1 MGSAKRYRNYFRV
14 ARRGTGVTM
23 FVDQEINLE
32 FDDPTGFALDRS
44 ARRFDTD
51 GRLHVADCRISA
63 ARVNEYIGSEIPGYA
78 SLKLEP
84 SRLYKLYRTPAALKA
99 AAASFENMP
108 LLLAHV
114 AVSAESPQKMLTVG
128 TVSNVRWLAPYLVAD
143 LAVWDKAAIEGIQS
157 GAQREIS
164 CGYRYAVD
172 MTPGKTPDGES
183 YDGRM
188 VSPLTANHVALVAQG
203 RVGPDC
209 MVGDEA
215 RGVAMHEAIPHI
227 NRFR

>member
-1 MGSAKRYRNYFRV
+1 MLDLDVK
-14 ARRGTGVTM
+14 
-23 FVDQEINLE
+23 IE

-44 ARRFDTD
+44 ARRFDVD

-63 ARVNEYIGSEIPGYA
+63 ARVNEYIGSEIPNHE

-84 SRLYKLYRTPAALKA
+84 SRLYKLYRTPAALRA
-99 AAASFENMP
+99 AAPSFENMP

-157 GAQREIS
+157 GACREIS
-164 CGYRYAVD
+164 CGYRYTVD

-188 VSPLTANHVALVAQG
+188 VSPLTANHVALVPQG

-209 MVGDEA
+209 MVGDA
-215 RGVAMHEAIPHI
+215 KPAKSMADAIPYL
-227 NRFR
+227 NRLRR

>member
-1 MGSAKRYRNYFRV
+1 MLDLD
-14 ARRGTGVTM
+14 VTIEPE
-23 FVDQEINLE
+23 DA
-32 FDDPTGFALDRS
+32 TGFALDRS
-44 ARRFDTD
+44 ARRFDID

-63 ARVNEYIGSEIPGYA
+63 ARVNEYLGSEIPGYEA
-78 SLKLEP
+78 LKLEP

-99 AAASFENMP
+99 AVASFENMP

-114 AVSAESPQKMLTVG
+114 AVSAADPQKMLTVG

-157 GAQREIS
+157 GQQREIS
-164 CGYRYAVD
+164 CAYRYRVD

-183 YDGRM
+183 YDARM
-188 VSPLTANHVALVAQG
+188 LDLTANHVALVPQG

-209 MVGDEA
+209 LVGDA
-215 RGVAMHEAIPHI
+215 VPSVPVPMDVAFKHF
-227 NRFR
+227 NRLRRT